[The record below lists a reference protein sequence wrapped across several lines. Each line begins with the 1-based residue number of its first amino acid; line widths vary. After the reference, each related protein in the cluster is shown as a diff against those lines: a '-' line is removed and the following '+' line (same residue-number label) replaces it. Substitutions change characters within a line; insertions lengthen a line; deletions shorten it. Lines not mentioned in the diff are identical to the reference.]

1 MFVNESMYIMQKW
14 SVPLTLQFLWGKQVV
29 GKVMFHLALK
39 LRYSCLG
46 LFSDV

>member
-14 SVPLTLQFLWGKQVV
+14 SVPLTLQILWGKQIV

-39 LRYSCLG
+39 L
-46 LFSDV
+46 